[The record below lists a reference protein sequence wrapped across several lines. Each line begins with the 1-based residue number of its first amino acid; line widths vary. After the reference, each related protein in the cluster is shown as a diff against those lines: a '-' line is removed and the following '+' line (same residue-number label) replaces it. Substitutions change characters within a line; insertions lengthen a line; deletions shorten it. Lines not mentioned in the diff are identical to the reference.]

1 MKAHEYTLA
10 KNIFEQ
16 VSKTITSQKV
26 AKQFILEELDAA
38 SQGNKSA
45 IEFVKNS
52 GFKKDEYENAMKN
65 SFEEVDG
72 VNGPQQTLLRNCMIL
87 GDMDLM
93 VRVRI
98 LVTQMIIEKF
108 KNKEYT

>member
-1 MKAHEYTLA
+1 
-10 KNIFEQ
+10 
-16 VSKTITSQKV
+16 
-26 AKQFILEELDAA
+26 
-38 SQGNKSA
+38 
-45 IEFVKNS
+45 
-52 GFKKDEYENAMKN
+52 MKN

-98 LVTQMIIEKF
+98 LVTQMIIEKY
-108 KNKEYT
+108 KNKEYI